1 MANTRRWGRALGV
14 TALAGLLCGG
24 CGYQLVSAAVA
35 VAYRGTLPEGTRSN
49 TPSTRASNAT
59 TSNATPSRSAPS
71 EAPGRPL
78 SYQSVSERALM
89 MMGHDCEAQVEL
101 SRRCYVAS
109 VEPTQCVDLRDMM
122 VELARQANLAA
133 DQPSRIG
140 AMCASVCE
148 RRYGG
153 AEWSSV
159 SREVRGAC
167 GDGPLTLRD
176 TPLR

>member
-1 MANTRRWGRALGV
+1 MTYRQRRGGALGV

-35 VAYRGTLPEGTRSN
+35 VAYQGTLPEGTRSN
-49 TPSTRASNAT
+49 TPSTRATNAT
-59 TSNATPSRSAPS
+59 TASATTSRGAPS
-71 EAPGRPL
+71 EAPVRPL
-78 SYQSVSERALM
+78 SYQSVTERALM
-89 MMGHDCEAQVEL
+89 MMGHDCEARVEL

-109 VEPTQCVDLRDMM
+109 VEPTRCVDLHDMM
-122 VELARQANLAA
+122 VEVARQANLAA

-140 AMCASVCE
+140 AMCALVCE

-153 AEWSSV
+153 AAWSSV

-167 GDGPLTLRD
+167 GDGPLSRM
-176 TPLR
+176 